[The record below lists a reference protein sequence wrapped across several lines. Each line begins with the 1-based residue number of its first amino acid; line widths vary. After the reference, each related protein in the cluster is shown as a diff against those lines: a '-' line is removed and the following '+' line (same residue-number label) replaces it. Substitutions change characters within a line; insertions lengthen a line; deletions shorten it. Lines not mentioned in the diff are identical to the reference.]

1 MSSSLSSKRV
11 FITGG
16 SSGIGR
22 ACAAQFADAGAHV
35 FLTARGEER
44 LQRTIADLRKTHPGV
59 EIDGGV
65 LDVRDAAAAETF
77 IHNLPPKWQ
86 EVDVLINNAGL
97 SRQLDPVYANT
108 VSDID
113 DMIDTNVKGLLY
125 VTRAIVPKMIARNAG
140 HIINLG
146 STAGHDVYPGG
157 TVYCASKFAVGAITQ
172 GLKMDLHGTEVR
184 VSTVDPGL
192 VETDFSNVRFH
203 GDTERAA
210 TVYADTIPL
219 SADDVAEAVI
229 WCASRPLRVNIH
241 EVIMRPIY
249 QSSSYHLQRGMDRAA
264 WEAAQSS

>member
-22 ACAAQFADAGAHV
+22 ACAAHFAAAGAHV
-35 FLTARGEER
+35 FVTARGDER
-44 LQRTIADLRKTHPGV
+44 LQAAIGSLRQAHPNV
-59 EIDGGV
+59 EIDGGI
-65 LDVRDAAAAETF
+65 LDVRDAAAAESF
-77 IHNLPPKWQ
+77 IRNLPPAWQ
-86 EVDVLINNAGL
+86 AIDILVNNAGL
-97 SRQLDPVYANT
+97 SRQLDPAYANE

-125 VTRAIVPKMIARNAG
+125 VTRTIVPSMVARNTG
-140 HIINLG
+140 HVINLG

-157 TVYCASKFAVGAITQ
+157 TVYCASKFAVSAITQ

-203 GDTERAA
+203 GDQARADA
-210 TVYADTIPL
+210 VYADTIPL
-219 SADDVAEAVI
+219 SADDVAEAVV

-241 EVIMRPIY
+241 EVIMRPVY
-249 QSSSYHLQRGMDRAA
+249 QSSSYHLQRGMDRKG
-264 WEAAQSS
+264 WEASGRS